1 MRALERRVCKD
12 EQRIR
17 VCAVL
22 FTAEYFFPLI
32 VACYTICASK
42 KKNNNIVA
50 TRTLCFVQHRN
61 QPAFDGVASSTLTVS
76 A

>member
-42 KKNNNIVA
+42 KKIIILLPHERYV
-50 TRTLCFVQHRN
+50 LCNTEISPPLMVLH
-61 QPAFDGVASSTLTVS
+61 PLL
-76 A
+76 